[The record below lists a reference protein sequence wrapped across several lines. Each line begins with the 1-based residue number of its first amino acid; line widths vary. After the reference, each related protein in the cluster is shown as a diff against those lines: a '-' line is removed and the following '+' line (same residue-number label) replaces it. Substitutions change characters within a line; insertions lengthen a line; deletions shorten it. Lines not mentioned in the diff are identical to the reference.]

1 IGEHGAAVSEGQ
13 AQRLAAARALLSDAP
28 VLLLDEATSALDEDT
43 EKSLLKNIR
52 ALENKTVLLIS
63 HKAAARDVCDLEI
76 SVEGGAL
83 REIAK

>member
-1 IGEHGAAVSEGQ
+1 MQTVAADET
-13 AQRLAAARALLSDAP
+13 AAPLSSFASRRAA
-28 VLLLDEATSALDEDT
+28 DT